1 VTGSLTSHDA
11 TTLGGDVEEVAAVT
25 YVMAAIG
32 VTGVVALLWKAL
44 APQRPAARSVLAP
57 DDDPEFLRG
66 LNRKRQQPGD
76 ES

>member
-1 VTGSLTSHDA
+1 MTGSPTSRDA

-32 VTGVVALLWKAL
+32 VGGIAALLWKAL
-44 APQRPAARSVLAP
+44 APQRPVARSVLAP

>member
-1 VTGSLTSHDA
+1 MTGSPTSRVA

-32 VTGVVALLWKAL
+32 VGGIAALLWKAL

>member
-1 VTGSLTSHDA
+1 M
-11 TTLGGDVEEVAAVT
+11 T

-32 VTGVVALLWKAL
+32 VGGIAALLWKAL
-44 APQRPAARSVLAP
+44 GPQRPAARSVLAP

>member
-1 VTGSLTSHDA
+1 M
-11 TTLGGDVEEVAAVT
+11 AAVQ

-32 VTGVVALLWKAL
+32 VAGVTALLWKAVR
-44 APQRPAARSVLAP
+44 PQRPAARSVLAP

-76 ES
+76 QS